1 MTDVRQMLF
10 MNLISLPD
18 ESNAHIMRFKRAC
31 AKHIGQFPSINSRAH
46 ISFPPLVFDE
56 NTSAASFS
64 YDDYYRVIESI
75 LSNVP
80 AISLKL
86 SGFEYLQHGDQYRTI
101 CAALE
106 LDPVIMRWFSFF
118 EKIFPSKQ
126 KLRPHI
132 TIARKIP
139 TASFNILWPHFQRI
153 NFEDRFTV
161 RNITVLHK
169 PSYQAGPYQLYKDI
183 SLRKGN

>member
-1 MTDVRQMLF
+1 MTDVRQIMF

-31 AKHIGQFPSINSRAH
+31 AKHIGQFASMNSRAH
-46 ISFPPLVFDE
+46 ISFPALVFDE
-56 NTSAASFS
+56 NTSATSFN

-75 LSNVP
+75 LGNVP
-80 AISLKL
+80 AISLKVK
-86 SGFEYLQHGDQYRTI
+86 GFEYLQHGDQYRTI

-106 LDPVIMRWFSFF
+106 LDPVTMRWFSFF
-118 EKIFPSKQ
+118 EKIFPAKQ
-126 KLRPHI
+126 KIKPHI

-139 TASFNILWPHFQRI
+139 VASFNKLWPHFQKI
-153 NFEDRFTV
+153 DFKDRFTV
-161 RNITVLHK
+161 RNITVLHN
-169 PSYQAGPYQLYKDI
+169 PSNQAGPYQLYKDI